1 MTSYGTIL
9 VQVFT
14 SRAQIPIQGATVA
27 FTQKAADGR
36 HRLLAARVT
45 DQSGRTT
52 PLEIS
57 TPDSSVGLSPGH
69 GTPFALLDLW
79 VQAPGY
85 ELFQAEDVQI
95 FPGTQT
101 VQEVSLLPLP
111 EFAPPD
117 TVGESVHITPQNL

>member
-27 FTQKAADGR
+27 FTQNTEDGR
-36 HRLLAARVT
+36 HRLLAVRVT
-45 DQSGRTT
+45 DQSGKTT
-52 PLEIS
+52 PLEVS

-69 GTPFALLDLW
+69 GIPFALLDLW

-85 ELFQAEDVQI
+85 EIFQAEDVQV

-111 EFAPPD
+111 EFAPQD